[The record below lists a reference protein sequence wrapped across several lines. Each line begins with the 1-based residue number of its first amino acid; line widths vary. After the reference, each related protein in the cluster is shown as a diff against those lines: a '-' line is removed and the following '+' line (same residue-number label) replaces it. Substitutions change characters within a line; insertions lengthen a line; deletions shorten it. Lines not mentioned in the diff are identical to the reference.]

1 MSIIMPTAPPSP
13 CRSWFYQCCV
23 YVGII
28 VIEKVV
34 ITLVTLFQ
42 FWKEVG
48 AAAADDDDVVVMKMM
63 NIVVEISDDACFS
76 DDDDDDEYRN

>member
-1 MSIIMPTAPPSP
+1 MSIMPTAPPSP

-48 AAAADDDDVVVMKMM
+48 AADDDDVVVIVMVMKMM

-76 DDDDDDEYRN
+76 DDDDDEYRN